1 MNGPQP
7 EGHMASYIRRRKFL
21 ATLLGGAV
29 AWPLTI
35 RAQQPAMPVIGFLS
49 NASPNM
55 YGYPIRLRAFR
66 QGLKEAGYVEGQ
78 NVQVEYRWA
87 EGQNNRLPVLAA
99 ELVQRQVAMIV
110 AAGGTPSAVAAKAA
124 TATVPIV
131 FGVGV
136 DPVKLGLIASLN
148 RPGGNLTGVTNLN
161 AELGPKRLELL
172 RELLPRATIFAVL
185 VDPTSPALAEG
196 FSRDLQAAARTLGL
210 KLHILHAST
219 ERDFDAVFATL
230 AQLRAGALIIGPG
243 TFFSA
248 RGEQLAALT
257 LRHAVPTI
265 HQYHPFAAA
274 GGLMS
279 YGTSQTDYYRQVG
292 AYTGRILRGE
302 KPADMPVQQATKME
316 LIINLKTAKALGIT
330 FPLPLLGRTDE
341 VIE

>member
-1 MNGPQP
+1 
-7 EGHMASYIRRRKFL
+7 MASYIGRRKFL
-21 ATLLGGAV
+21 ATLLGSAA
-29 AWPLTI
+29 AWPLAART
-35 RAQQPAMPVIGFLS
+35 QQPSMPVIGFLS
-49 NASPNM
+49 SASPNLS
-55 YGYPIRLRAFR
+55 GYAIRLRAFR

-99 ELVQRQVAMIV
+99 ELVHRQVAMIV
-110 AAGGTPSAVAAKAA
+110 AAGGTASAVAAKAA
-124 TATVPIV
+124 TATIPIV

-136 DPVKLGLIASLN
+136 DPVKVGLVASLN

-161 AELGPKRLELL
+161 EELGPKRLELL
-172 RELLPRATIFAVL
+172 HELLPRATIFAVL

-196 FSRDLQAAARTLGL
+196 FSRDLQAAAGSLGL
-210 KLHILHAST
+210 QLHILSAST

-230 AQLRAGALIIGPG
+230 AQLRPGALIVGPG

-265 HQYHPFAAA
+265 HQYRPFAAA
-274 GGLMS
+274 GGLLS

-292 AYTGRILRGE
+292 IYAGRILKGE
-302 KPADMPVQQATKME
+302 KPADLPVQQATKMQ
-316 LIINLKTAKALGIT
+316 LIINLKTARALGLT
-330 FPLPLLGRTDE
+330 VPPTLLARADE